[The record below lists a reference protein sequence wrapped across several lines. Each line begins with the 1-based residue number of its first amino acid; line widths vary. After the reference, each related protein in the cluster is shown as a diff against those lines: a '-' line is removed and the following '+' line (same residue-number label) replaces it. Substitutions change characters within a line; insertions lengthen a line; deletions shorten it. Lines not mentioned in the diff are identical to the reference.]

1 MTTTKKR
8 IGSTL
13 ESLFDELGERE
24 EFEVLLQKKLLA
36 AKIEKVMAQR
46 KMSQSA
52 LAKAMQTSRTVVHRL
67 LDPNDTGVT
76 LATLSKASKALGVQ
90 LLKVA

>member
-1 MTTTKKR
+1 MTLPKKR
-8 IGSTL
+8 IGSSL

-24 EFEVLLQKKLLA
+24 EFDVLLQKKLLA
-36 AKIEKVMAQR
+36 SKIGKAMAQR
-46 KMSQSA
+46 KMSQTD
-52 LAKAMQTSRTVVHRL
+52 LAKAMQTSRNVVHRL

-76 LATLSKASKALGVQ
+76 LATLCKASKALGVQ

>member
-1 MTTTKKR
+1 MKKAN

-13 ESLFDELGERE
+13 DALLDELGERE
-24 EFEVLLQKKLLA
+24 EVELLTQKKLLA
-36 AKIEKVMAQR
+36 EKIGRAMARR
-46 KMSQSA
+46 KMTQVE

-67 LDPNDTGVT
+67 LDPHDTSVT
-76 LATLSKASKALGVQ
+76 LATLAKASKALGVK